1 MTVANSVCLDVPPSL
16 SIGLEPA
23 ERSIMTREPRDPKKG
38 VSFFRLR
45 FIVIVSRLDGFR
57 PKMRTSVQLTNRY
70 DHATPIVVV
79 ILCYMRFL

>member
-1 MTVANSVCLDVPPSL
+1 MSVTNSVYLDVPPSL

-45 FIVIVSRLDGFR
+45 L
-57 PKMRTSVQLTNRY
+57 
-70 DHATPIVVV
+70 
-79 ILCYMRFL
+79 